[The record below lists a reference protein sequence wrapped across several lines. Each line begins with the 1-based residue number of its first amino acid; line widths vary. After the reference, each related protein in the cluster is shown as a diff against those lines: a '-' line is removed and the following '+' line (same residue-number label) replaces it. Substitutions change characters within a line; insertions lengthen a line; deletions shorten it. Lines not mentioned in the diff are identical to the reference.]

1 MEYFTFNTQDTNK
14 PIGIRGSELGTFKV
28 IMTDNN
34 GKHYT
39 ELNYEGLGIFGGKDY
54 FELLAQMNGCHTR
67 EEGIDLIF
75 FGSEHIS
82 PSLSESGAYFDGKAP
97 ERFKIEVTTF

>member
-1 MEYFTFNTQDTNK
+1 MEYFTFNTQATNK

-34 GKHYT
+34 GKLYT
-39 ELNYEGLGIFGGKDY
+39 ERNYEGLGILFV
-54 FELLAQMNGCHTR
+54 
-67 EEGIDLIF
+67 
-75 FGSEHIS
+75 
-82 PSLSESGAYFDGKAP
+82 KAP

>member
-1 MEYFTFNTQDTNK
+1 MTNN
-14 PIGIRGSELGTFKV
+14 
-28 IMTDNN
+28 D
-34 GKHYT
+34 GKQCT
-39 ELNYEGLGIFGGKDY
+39 EFNYEGLWIFGGKDY

-82 PSLSESGAYFDGKAP
+82 PSLSESGAYFEGEAP
-97 ERFKIEVTTF
+97 ERFKIEVTIF